1 MSTVDQTKEDVIEVE
16 ELMEFSNQ
24 IQAEKI
30 ADHYSLISNQY
41 DPIKLE
47 DFKSEGHDS
56 KSLPLLEP
64 YQVYLKM
71 KKMKKKSS
79 TVLNDVP
86 WKVIF
91 EFSVELA
98 EPLCHIFNSSI
109 IDGVW
114 PDSWKQEI
122 VTPVP
127 KVFPPKK
134 PKDLRKISGTKN
146 FSKFFEAVLSDT
158 INQDIQSSIDPA
170 QYGNEKGL
178 STAHYL
184 VKMVHRILEILDT
197 NTSTQ
202 KYAVIAKLIDWSQ
215 AFDRVDA
222 KLGLE
227 AFIKCGLRPSLVPL
241 LGSFFQ
247 DRRMIVKWHGCV
259 STERDLPGGVPQG
272 SLFGNLQYKVS
283 SNDNANHVDPQ
294 MKYKFVDDLSLLEKI
309 NLIIAGI
316 SSYNFKQH
324 VASDIGTDQSY
335 IPSQNLSSQKSLN
348 NIETWTSQNLAKLN
362 VQKTKIMV
370 FNFNDNFQFATRL
383 HLEDTLLEITEESKL
398 LGTIVTSDLK
408 WQKNTEMLTKKAYQR
423 MQILHKL
430 IAFHVDI
437 DDLKEIYILYIR
449 SILEYNCPVWHF
461 SLTDEDRQNLERV
474 QKIACRLI
482 LQADYEDYKQALNIL
497 NLEDLDS
504 RRTSLC
510 LKFAKKSSKHSKL
523 ADMFPKNCPQPYS
536 LRSREKYLVHPA
548 KTERLLNSAIPQM
561 QRLLNADS
569 EMK

>member
-146 FSKFFEAVLSDT
+146 FSKIFEAVLSDT

-170 QYGNEKGL
+170 QYGN
-178 STAHYL
+178 
-184 VKMVHRILEILDT
+184 
-197 NTSTQ
+197 
-202 KYAVIAKLIDWSQ
+202 
-215 AFDRVDA
+215 
-222 KLGLE
+222 
-227 AFIKCGLRPSLVPL
+227 
-241 LGSFFQ
+241 FFQ

-383 HLEDTLLEITEESKL
+383 HLDDTLLEITEESKL